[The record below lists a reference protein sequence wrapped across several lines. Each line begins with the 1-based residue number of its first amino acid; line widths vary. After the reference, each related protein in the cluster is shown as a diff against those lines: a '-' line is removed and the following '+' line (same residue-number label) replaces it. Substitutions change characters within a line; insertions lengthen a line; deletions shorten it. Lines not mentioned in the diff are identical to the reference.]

1 MLSVGKDVTHW
12 EDNKGQTPVVLI
24 AADIFKP

>member
-1 MLSVGKDVTHW
+1 MLAVGKDTTHW
-12 EDNKGQTPVVLI
+12 EENKGSTPVVLI